1 MYGNPYLQNFNPY
14 QQIQQQPAQ
23 EVVKVNGE
31 NGARAYP
38 MGANSSALLLDSSGL
53 LVWLV
58 TTDGAGY
65 KTVSPYDITP
75 HQAAPA
81 PDYNSLEQRIS
92 RLEGMI
98 HESTSN
104 PSAARTEHSYAKSE
118 FSTNPESGSNHKER
132 EKSSGFFAADA
143 GSEKSSAAASNGLC
157 AEERRRS

>member
-1 MYGNPYLQNFNPY
+1 MYGNPYMQNFNPY
-14 QQIQQQPAQ
+14 QQLQMQQAQPQQTQQ

-31 NGARAYP
+31 PGARAYP

-65 KTVSPYDITP
+65 KTVSAYDITP
-75 HQAAPA
+75 HQEAPA
-81 PDYNSLEQRIS
+81 PDYSSLEQRIS

-104 PSAARTEHSYAKSE
+104 TSAARHESYAVKSE
-118 FSTNPESGSNHKER
+118 FSTNSESGSN
-132 EKSSGFFAADA
+132 
-143 GSEKSSAAASNGLC
+143 N
-157 AEERRRS
+157 

>member
-1 MYGNPYLQNFNPY
+1 MYGNPYMQTFNPY
-14 QQIQQQPAQ
+14 QQLQLQQQQMQQPQQ

-65 KTVSPYDITP
+65 KTVSAYDITP
-75 HQAAPA
+75 HQEAPA
-81 PDYNSLEQRIS
+81 PDYSSLEQRIS

-104 PSAARTEHSYAKSE
+104 TSAARHESYAVKSE
-118 FSTNPESGSNHKER
+118 FSTNSESGSN
-132 EKSSGFFAADA
+132 
-143 GSEKSSAAASNGLC
+143 N
-157 AEERRRS
+157 